1 MSKIELYYPETTA
14 TKKINNNNGKIYFDL
29 SFNDDFTGDDTTKNF
44 TNNFARNDGAL
55 QKSTAQSLY
64 ISSANKFPPLSDPN
78 YLNNSATH
86 YLVIYQTTKTKT
98 NNDNVFDN
106 YLAIPICN
114 NYDGNWSE
122 YARDFKNTQVKS
134 IDKLIKNKTQTFID
148 LNSTMNELKGNDAGG
163 NYTKYF
169 ATVNGIPR
177 TPIYVIDKFIYVE
190 AAIQTSL
197 YEEVIT
203 KIPDSQIHKND
214 GTYSIASISADC
226 GIRGKVKNPS
236 PLFDIGKD
244 LDFGKLI
251 IYNISLTLA
260 YLISLFVYYKL
271 QFKYQN
277 VATYSFIAILSI
289 PIIIYFILKMG
300 KLINLKNDDIKLL
313 VLSMFYSFTII
324 VILVIL
330 TIVIPTFK
338 TPGFSVNTIYNSFL
352 SFFVQLYY
360 NIKFFKFSTILKQI
374 FGLAIF
380 SVVIFGGYELT
391 QIPIVSSFS
400 QSIISYVK
408 KTSGNIKNKYNRAKN
423 AKYKIKMNE

>member
-14 TKKINNNNGKIYFDL
+14 TKKINNNGKIYFDL
-29 SFNDDFTGDDTTKNF
+29 SFNDDFTDLNSDATKNF

-55 QKSTAQSLY
+55 QKSTAQKLY
-64 ISSANKFPPLSDPN
+64 ISSANKFLDLKDPN
-78 YLNNSATH
+78 YPNNSATH
-86 YLVIYQTTKTKT
+86 YLVIFQT
-98 NNDNVFDN
+98 DN

-197 YEEVIT
+197 YEDVIP
-203 KIPDSQIHKND
+203 KIPAKKSNSYD

-251 IYNISLTLA
+251 IYNISLTLG

-271 QFKYQN
+271 QFKYEN
-277 VATYSFIAILSI
+277 ATYWFIVILTI
-289 PIIIYFILKMG
+289 PIIVYIILKMG
-300 KLINLKNDDIKLL
+300 KLIDLKNDDIKLL

-330 TIVIPTFK
+330 TIVIPTIK
-338 TPGFSVNTIYNSFL
+338 TPGFSVMTIYRSFL
-352 SFFVQLYY
+352 PFFVQLYY
-360 NIKFFKFSTILKQI
+360 NIKSFKFSTILKQI
-374 FGLAIF
+374 FGLAIL

-400 QSIISYVK
+400 QSIISDVK
-408 KTSGNIKNKYNRAKN
+408 KTSGNIKNKYNSAKN
-423 AKYKIKMNE
+423 KMKMKMNK

>member
-1 MSKIELYYPETTA
+1 MLKIELYYPETTA
-14 TKKINNNNGKIYFDL
+14 TKKINNNGKIYFDL
-29 SFNDDFTGDDTTKNF
+29 SFNDDFAGNDVTKNF
-44 TNNFARNDGAL
+44 TNNFARNDDGL
-55 QKSTAQSLY
+55 QKSTAQKLY
-64 ISSANKFPPLSDPN
+64 INLADKFPVLKDPD
-78 YLNNSATH
+78 YPNNSATH
-86 YLVIYQTTKTKT
+86 YLVIYQTTKT
-98 NNDNVFDN
+98 NNVNVFDN

-114 NYDGNWSE
+114 NYDGNWSK

-134 IDKLIKNKTQTFID
+134 IDNLIKNKTQTLID

-163 NYTKYF
+163 KYTKYT
-169 ATVNGIPR
+169 ATVNSIPE
-177 TPIYVIDKFIYVE
+177 TQIYVIDKFIYVE

-197 YEEVIT
+197 YEEIIP
-203 KIPDSQIHKND
+203 KIPDSQIHQND

-226 GIRGKVKNPS
+226 GMRGNVKNPS
-236 PLFDIGKD
+236 PLFDIGND

-251 IYNISLTLA
+251 IYNISLTLG

-277 VATYSFIAILSI
+277 TATYLFIVILAI

-338 TPGFSVNTIYNSFL
+338 TPGFSVNTISFL
-352 SFFVQLYY
+352 PGFVQLYY
-360 NIKFFKFSTILKQI
+360 NIKSFKFSTILKQI

-400 QSIISYVK
+400 QSNISDV
-408 KTSGNIKNKYNRAKN
+408 
-423 AKYKIKMNE
+423 